1 MPPAQPWIR
10 GLALPTPRLAGLVAL
25 GCLPLVALLRHPALL
40 VVCAGYNLL
49 LALATLADLWASAGA
64 DRFSVE
70 RRAPVAL
77 SYGARAVSTPRIG
90 QSGSRTVR
98 IRIREDRSPA
108 LGDADAAELVLAP
121 GAAAEVKL
129 PLRPTKRGDH
139 ELRGITLRWPTPLGL
154 FERQAHWPLLQPV
167 RVYPDLRALQRSDL
181 AQRAGRLLEAGLRTA
196 RLRGAGT
203 EFESLREY
211 QPDDEYRRIHWGA
224 TARRGKLVSRLYE
237 VERRQT
243 VILCLDIGRLMC
255 AKIDDATRLDH
266 AIRAALMLADIALR
280 LHDQV
285 GLLIFAE
292 EPLAYLPPR
301 PGRAQLHRLLEA
313 LYNVEGRLIEPGYGA
328 AFRLLGMQQRKR
340 AMVVL
345 FTDLVDANASE
356 AMLTYATALR
366 PAHLPLVVGFNDPH
380 LLALADQPP
389 DTAADLYERAI
400 AASRL
405 ADRADALA
413 KLRANGL
420 RVVDAPPEQ
429 AAVALVNRYLE
440 MKVKLLL

>member
-1 MPPAQPWIR
+1 MPPAHSGNR
-10 GLALPTPRLAGLVAL
+10 GLVLPTPRLAGLVAL
-25 GCLPLVALLRHPALL
+25 GCLPLLALLRTPALL
-40 VVCAGYNLL
+40 GVWAGYNLL
-49 LALATLADLWASAGA
+49 LALAAVVDLWASAGPE
-64 DRFSVE
+64 RFTVS
-70 RRAPVAL
+70 RQAPTAL
-77 SYGARAVSTPRIG
+77 SQGARTTVTLRLRQPGPGAIRVQARE
-90 QSGSRTVR
+90 SR
-98 IRIREDRSPA
+98 PAA
-108 LGDADAAELVLAP
+108 LGVAEPVSVLIAP
-121 GAAAEVKL
+121 GAAAAVAL
-129 PLRPTKRGDH
+129 PLQPTQRGDH
-139 ELRGITLRWPTPLGL
+139 ELGGVTLRWPSQLGL
-154 FERQAHWPLLQPV
+154 FERQAHWPLRQPV
-167 RVYPDLRALQRSDL
+167 RVYPDLRSLQRADL
-181 AQRAGRLLEAGLRTA
+181 AQRAGRRLEAGLRTA

-203 EFESLREY
+203 EFESLRDY

-224 TARRGKLVSRLYE
+224 TARRGRLVSRLYE

-243 VILCLDIGRLMC
+243 VVICLDVGRLMC
-255 AKIDDATRLDH
+255 ARIDHETRLDH
-266 AIRAALMLADIALR
+266 AIRAGLMLADIALR

-301 PGRAQLHRLLEA
+301 SGRAQLHRLLEA

-345 FTDLVDANASE
+345 FTDLVDAHASE

-389 DTAADLYERAI
+389 RTAAELYERAI
-400 AASRL
+400 ASARL
-405 ADRADALA
+405 ADRAEALGR
-413 KLRANGL
+413 LRAHGL

-429 AAVALVNRYLE
+429 AAAALVHRYLE

>member
-1 MPPAQPWIR
+1 MPPAQPWSR
-10 GLALPTPRLAGLVAL
+10 GLALPTSRLAGLVAL
-25 GCLPLVALLRHPALL
+25 GCLPLLALLQAPALL
-40 VVCAGYNLL
+40 ICWAAYNLL
-49 LALATLADLWASAGA
+49 LAIVALADLWASTGPALL
-64 DRFSVE
+64 SVQ
-70 RRAPVAL
+70 RQAPAAL
-77 SYGARAVSTPRIG
+77 SQGATAAVRLRLGQRGARTLRV
-90 QSGSRTVR
+90 QVR
-98 IRIREDRSPA
+98 EARSPA
-108 LGDADAAELVLAP
+108 LGDAPPVTVRLGPE
-121 GAAAEVKL
+121 AEVETSL
-129 PLRPTKRGDH
+129 PLRPRQRGDH
-139 ELRGITLRWPTPLGL
+139 RLGGVTLRWPTPWGL
-154 FERQAHWPLLQPV
+154 FERQAHWPLDQPV
-167 RVYPDLRALQRSDL
+167 RVYPDLRALQRADL
-181 AQRAGRLLEAGLRTA
+181 AQRAGRRLEAGLRTA

-203 EFESLREY
+203 EFESLRDY

-224 TARRGKLVSRLYE
+224 TARRGRPVSRLYE

-243 VILCLDIGRLMC
+243 VILCLDVGRLMC
-255 AKIDDATRLDH
+255 ARIDASTRLDH

-301 PGRAQLHRLLEA
+301 AGRAQLHRLLES

-345 FTDLVDANASE
+345 FTDLVDAHASA
-356 AMLTYATALR
+356 AMLTYAAALR

-380 LLALADQPP
+380 LLAMADRPP
-389 DTAADLYERAI
+389 ATTADIYERAV
-400 AASRL
+400 ASARL
-405 ADRADALA
+405 ADRAAALQQ
-413 KLRANGL
+413 LRANGL